1 MSWDTTQRPAWSAPR
16 VDGGAETDGEGDGGG
31 GGACGPSV
39 GNAGGGVGG
48 GGDGSGG
55 GGGGP
60 DTVGGGVE
68 EPPVWSHVGTHI
80 LSLLVCIFV
89 GIVLKI
95 MILTTTNLYDDMV
108 PAAEVERPI
117 RTRSD
122 LADIPIIGYPFQLV
136 CDIKD
141 VIGVNSQFM
150 MRYAVW
156 IPALCAAPGAV
167 VAVKAL
173 LFTRTAALAFIAG
186 R

>member
-1 MSWDTTQRPAWSAPR
+1 MLRTESLR
-16 VDGGAETDGEGDGGG
+16 GGAE
-31 GGACGPSV
+31 GA
-39 GNAGGGVGG
+39 
-48 GGDGSGG
+48 
-55 GGGGP
+55 
-60 DTVGGGVE
+60 
-68 EPPVWSHVGTHI
+68 PVWSHVATHV
-80 LSLLVCIFV
+80 LSLFVCMLL

-95 MILTTTNLYDDMV
+95 MILTTSNLYDDMV
-108 PAAEVERPI
+108 LAAEVERPI

-122 LADIPIIGYPFQLV
+122 LAEIPIIGYPFQLV

-173 LFTRTAALAFIAG
+173 LFTKTAALAFIAG